1 MCNRVQKADMWAAG
15 IMLFE
20 LITGYHPLC
29 EEGDDK
35 RKLEAKLLNYTG
47 IKYPSKMS
55 PHAKHMI
62 SCLCQKNISARY
74 SADIAISHP
83 FITRKLDEEL
93 PLNLYEFKNQNAKSI
108 RIEAK
113 FRRAINVFLVCGV
126 VQKLHMT
133 VNSSQQSTSVSTKNE
148 EANFPQIGEQEFE
161 TYKRKI
167 KE

>member
-1 MCNRVQKADMWAAG
+1 MWAAG
-15 IMLFE
+15 ITLFE

-35 RKLEAKLLNYTG
+35 RKLETKLLNYTE
-47 IKYPSKMS
+47 INYPSKMS

-74 SADIAISHP
+74 SADIALQHP
-83 FITRKLDEEL
+83 FITRKLDEDL
-93 PLNLYEFKNQNAKSI
+93 PLTYQEFKETHAKSI

-126 VQKLHMT
+126 VQKPLT
-133 VNSSQQSTSVSTKNE
+133 AEKSS
-148 EANFPQIGEQEFE
+148 
-161 TYKRKI
+161 
-167 KE
+167 